1 MPDKKRKPNWSEDQN
16 LLLTKLVDDNKAV
29 LLGKFR
35 AGVVTAQKKKE
46 KWVELTH
53 TINAAFPG
61 CIRAPEEV
69 EKKWHNI
76 QSKAREEIT
85 RYKQG
90 VISTGGGP
98 SPCPTLSATSEVV
111 WDILGKNNVSIS
123 GIPSAM
129 DTSLLQVVSLSDTV
143 NASEY
148 SDMAALDL
156 QTLQAMGGAVPTA
169 STASVPSQPE
179 PSVPDTAS
187 STQGSMKRPARW
199 STVQEPKSVRQTFL
213 LGESYDE
220 LLYKKLKLETDCLSL
235 KKKIMEIQLQ
245 KLQNE

>member
-1 MPDKKRKPNWSEDQN
+1 MLGRYSQN
-16 LLLTKLVDDNKAV
+16 FL
-29 LLGKFR
+29 
-35 AGVVTAQKKKE
+35 
-46 KWVELTH
+46 
-53 TINAAFPG
+53 AFTG

-76 QSKAREEIT
+76 QSKARGEIA
-85 RYKQG
+85 RCKQG
-90 VISTGGGP
+90 VISTDGDP
-98 SPCPTLSATSEVV
+98 SPCPTLTATSEVV
-111 WDILGKNNVSIS
+111 WYILGQNNVSIS

-169 STASVPSQPE
+169 STVSVPSQPE

-187 STQGSMKRPARW
+187 SAGTISARY
-199 STVQEPKSVRQTFL
+199 RL
-213 LGESYDE
+213 LSKGIHEETSRME
-220 LLYKKLKLETDCLSL
+220 HCPGAKVLETN
-235 KKKIMEIQLQ
+235 IPVGG
-245 KLQNE
+245 KL